1 MVAIYFGSARK
12 PYFREQ
18 LIMPFDFIILMLM
31 NIVLTTKGLNCLRCK
46 CICVNRIGSHIQ
58 NEISIALAIYKKKTF
73 NGKYIYYEAFAPVF
87 TVVFLAFKI
96 F

>member
-31 NIVLTTKGLNCLRCK
+31 NIILTTKGLNCLRCK
-46 CICVNRIGSHIQ
+46 CICVNTIGSHIQ
-58 NEISIALAIYKKKTF
+58 NEISIALAIYKKKHSTSAPAH
-73 NGKYIYYEAFAPVF
+73 KIY
-87 TVVFLAFKI
+87 TK
-96 F
+96 